1 MNCNINLIF
10 EALPLV
16 FPTAI
21 VLHES
26 LSTSRT
32 MSTGQ
37 TKDLA
42 VCLYPHQGSGCVLL
56 KKSLWKYTHLTDER
70 CQNGCCLDKQRLL
83 LVSLVL
89 LALSGMV
96 LLLLWN
102 YQCFIVNHMCQDP
115 ERSSEYV
122 LFDMDEQRLSSY
134 GPA

>member
-1 MNCNINLIF
+1 M
-10 EALPLV
+10 
-16 FPTAI
+16 
-21 VLHES
+21 
-26 LSTSRT
+26 STSRT
-32 MSTGQ
+32 MSTTQ

-42 VCLYPHQGSGCVLL
+42 VSLYPHQRSGCVL
-56 KKSLWKYTHLTDER
+56 KKSLWKYIHLTDER

-89 LALSGMV
+89 LALCGMV

-102 YQCFIVNHMCQDP
+102 YQCFIVSHMCQDP

-122 LFDMDEQRLSSY
+122 LFDMDEQRLSLY

>member
-1 MNCNINLIF
+1 MNCNMNLIS

-16 FPTAI
+16 FPTASI
-21 VLHES
+21 LHES

-32 MSTGQ
+32 MSTAQ

-42 VCLYPHQGSGCVLL
+42 VCLYLHQGSGCVLL
-56 KKSLWKYTHLTDER
+56 KKYTHLTDER
-70 CQNGCCLDKQRLL
+70 CQNCCCLDKQRLL
-83 LVSLVL
+83 VVSLVL

-122 LFDMDEQRLSSY
+122 PFDMDEQRLSSY